1 MISKMIFRFI
11 KQFLHFS
18 VACSRLLQYSQT
30 HYEVCVPIFLFTNC
44 YCKLFL
50 SLFQCLSRSFVRV
63 CLCKFNYEIFAKNK
77 YLFKFE
83 IMCDE
88 KCKRERARA
97 PPVEIPILLN
107 DANIEMGIIERKKEI
122 DNSRKNGTRRGK
134 ILILNMCTYASE
146 RACVCV
152 VFFLCSFSISIFIS
166 IFWALF
172 IRGGRTKML
181 YTYLVLSLAI

>member
-1 MISKMIFRFI
+1 
-11 KQFLHFS
+11 
-18 VACSRLLQYSQT
+18 
-30 HYEVCVPIFLFTNC
+30 
-44 YCKLFL
+44 
-50 SLFQCLSRSFVRV
+50 
-63 CLCKFNYEIFAKNK
+63 
-77 YLFKFE
+77 
-83 IMCDE
+83 MCDE
-88 KCKRERARA
+88 ECKRERERARA

-122 DNSRKNGTRRGK
+122 DNSRKNETRRGK
-134 ILILNMCTYASE
+134 NLILNMCTYASE

-152 VFFLCSFSISIFIS
+152 WFFFLCSFSISIFIS